1 MKSKL
6 LLFFMTFWLA
16 PSLLIDFVAAPAIF
30 RNVSS
35 LQEAGILG
43 MVIFKSFNSLELL
56 LSLIILIIGV
66 LLVMESKLK
75 KAWLGFF
82 ILLVCFAAFFRFHV
96 SPTIVD
102 INQKRWELPESSD
115 EYKGLTNSHN
125 FYHSLY
131 VKTEGTKV
139 ILLLGAI
146 ILILRRKE
154 EEIV

>member
-1 MKSKL
+1 MKAKL

-16 PSLLIDFVAAPAIF
+16 PSVLIDFVAAPAIF

-43 MVIFKSFNSLELL
+43 MVIFKSFNTVELI
-56 LSLIILIIGV
+56 LSLIILVIGS

-82 ILLVCFAAFFRFHV
+82 ILLVFFAGFFRFYV

-102 INQKRWELPESSD
+102 INRKRWELPESSE
-115 EYKGLTNSHN
+115 EYKSLTNSHN
-125 FYHSLY
+125 FYHNLY
-131 VKTEGTKV
+131 VKMEGTKV
-139 ILLLGAI
+139 IILLGAI

-154 EEIV
+154 EELV